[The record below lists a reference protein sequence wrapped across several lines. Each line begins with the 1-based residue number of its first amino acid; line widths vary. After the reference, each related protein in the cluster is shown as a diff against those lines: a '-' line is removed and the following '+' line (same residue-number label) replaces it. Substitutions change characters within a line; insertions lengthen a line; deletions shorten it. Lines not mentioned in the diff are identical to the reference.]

1 MQSAYQHIAVP
12 FGLVNPRG
20 KETALPAFC
29 TGSMVVGSGVVEVSE
44 MKVFHLPALRRAA
57 KGFAAVVA
65 CTVTVHHACAQDDEA
80 GDDRGLTEYEISCMP
95 CHGLEGRGDG
105 EKAAGLS
112 KVPSDL
118 TAIAKANGGVFP
130 EKRVREMI
138 DGRADV
144 GAHGAREMPVWGER
158 YRVSNDPSDT
168 AKDVDKRA
176 RALID
181 ALVRYLRSI
190 QE

>member
-1 MQSAYQHIAVP
+1 MTVLFRSAARCA
-12 FGLVNPRG
+12 GLV
-20 KETALPAFC
+20 L
-29 TGSMVVGSGVVEVSE
+29 
-44 MKVFHLPALRRAA
+44 
-57 KGFAAVVA
+57 AAVLA
-65 CTVTVHHACAQDDEA
+65 VTAPLTARAQDDEG
-80 GDDRGLTEYEISCMP
+80 GDDRGLTEYEISCMS

-130 EKRVREMI
+130 EQRVREMI
-138 DGRADV
+138 DGRAV
-144 GAHGAREMPVWGER
+144 AGAHGAREMPVWGER
-158 YRVSNDPSDT
+158 YRVSDDPADT

-181 ALVRYLRSI
+181 ALVGYLKSI